1 MMWEI
6 RRAHILD
13 LRNRLKEKT
22 GLNTVNKVIATVKTV
37 LSEAYFRQEI
47 EIDPGSRIGNIQHA
61 KQERGILSLEEL
73 GFLFKEI
80 PGPWG
85 DLQAYCVFNTA
96 VKTGMRCGE
105 VLALTWD
112 AIDFQADTI
121 DIRQAW
127 KDQHNRGL
135 PKSNK
140 KRKIPVVRSVLDPLL
155 QLQEESVRIATT
167 DLVFCYEDGL
177 RLGVTWWKNRF
188 TKAMIKA
195 EESEKACT
203 DWKDRNITPH
213 SLRHSLNSHL
223 LNSGCDPIKV
233 RAYMGWSDNI
243 VQPILTAVQ
252 AGYTHWPPDMLR
264 DLLPSIDAL
273 FDVNG

>member
-85 DLQAYCVFNTA
+85 TCRPIV
-96 VKTGMRCGE
+96 C
-105 VLALTWD
+105 
-112 AIDFQADTI
+112 
-121 DIRQAW
+121 
-127 KDQHNRGL
+127 
-135 PKSNK
+135 S
-140 KRKIPVVRSVLDPLL
+140 IPP
-155 QLQEESVRIATT
+155 
-167 DLVFCYEDGL
+167 
-177 RLGVTWWKNRF
+177 
-188 TKAMIKA
+188 
-195 EESEKACT
+195 
-203 DWKDRNITPH
+203 
-213 SLRHSLNSHL
+213 
-223 LNSGCDPIKV
+223 
-233 RAYMGWSDNI
+233 
-243 VQPILTAVQ
+243 
-252 AGYTHWPPDMLR
+252 
-264 DLLPSIDAL
+264 
-273 FDVNG
+273 

>member
-1 MMWEI
+1 
-6 RRAHILD
+6 
-13 LRNRLKEKT
+13 
-22 GLNTVNKVIATVKTV
+22 
-37 LSEAYFRQEI
+37 
-47 EIDPGSRIGNIQHA
+47 
-61 KQERGILSLEEL
+61 
-73 GFLFKEI
+73 
-80 PGPWG
+80 
-85 DLQAYCVFNTA
+85 
-96 VKTGMRCGE
+96 
-105 VLALTWD
+105 
-112 AIDFQADTI
+112 
-121 DIRQAW
+121 
-127 KDQHNRGL
+127 
-135 PKSNK
+135 
-140 KRKIPVVRSVLDPLL
+140 
-155 QLQEESVRIATT
+155 
-167 DLVFCYEDGL
+167 
-177 RLGVTWWKNRF
+177 VTWWKNRF